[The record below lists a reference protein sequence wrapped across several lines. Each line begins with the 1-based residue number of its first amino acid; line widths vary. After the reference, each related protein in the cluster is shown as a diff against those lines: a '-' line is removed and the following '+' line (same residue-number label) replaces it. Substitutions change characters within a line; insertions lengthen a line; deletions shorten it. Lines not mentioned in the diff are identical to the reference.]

1 MRTAFVR
8 LVIAALFFAAAAA
21 FVTEARRARRAAD
34 TRQRIATLQY
44 ARTEFAIDDE
54 EEEAPLVQLPVGGL
68 QDDRLHQQTLA
79 NYWRAQYE
87 VLTDPAGLLAQ
98 EGAASDPE
106 LLLLAANAAF
116 RMALNNQA
124 DERAANV
131 ERLDRVI
138 EDYATVLR
146 ADGNYRDAAFNYEFV
161 VRLRDNLAGTRN
173 ATRIPENLGV
183 PIPSPDLPVGPT
195 IHGYPGGPP
204 GELPGSEFNTIA
216 PMPFEERDANDP
228 GMGQVLRRR
237 G

>member
-8 LVIAALFFAAAAA
+8 LVIAVLFFAAAAA
-21 FVTEARRARRAAD
+21 FVTEARRARQAAD
-34 TRQRIATLQY
+34 VRQQIATLQY
-44 ARTEFAIDDE
+44 ARTEFTIGD
-54 EEEAPLVQLPVGGL
+54 EEEAPLVQLPIGGL
-68 QDDRLHQQTLA
+68 RDDRLHQQTLA
-79 NYWRAQYE
+79 NYWRSQYE
-87 VLTDPAGLLAQ
+87 ILTDPAGLLAQ

-106 LLLLAANAAF
+106 LLFLAANAAF
-116 RMALNNQA
+116 RVAQNNQA
-124 DERAANV
+124 DERATNV

-138 EDYATVLR
+138 EDYAAVLR
-146 ADGNYRDAAFNYEFV
+146 ADGNYQDAAFNYEFV
-161 VRLRDNLAGTRN
+161 VRLRDLLAGTRN
-173 ATRIPENLGV
+173 AQRIPENLGV

>member
-21 FVTEARRARRAAD
+21 FVSEARRARQAAD
-34 TRQRIATLQY
+34 IRQQIATLQY
-44 ARTEFAIDDE
+44 ARTEFAIGDE
-54 EEEAPLVQLPVGGL
+54 EDAPLVQLPIGGL
-68 QDDRLHQQTLA
+68 QEERLHQQTLA
-79 NYWRAQYE
+79 NYWRSQYE
-87 VLTDPAGLLAQ
+87 ILTDPAGLLSQ

-106 LLLLAANAAF
+106 LLFLAANAAF
-116 RMALNNQA
+116 RTAQNNQT
-124 DERAANV
+124 DERATNV

-146 ADGNYRDAAFNYEFV
+146 ADGNYQDAAFNYEFV
-161 VRLRDNLAGTRN
+161 VRVRDLLAGTRN
-173 ATRIPENLGV
+173 AQRIPENLGI

-228 GMGQVLRRR
+228 GTGQVLRRR